1 MRSRFIFTGLL
12 ASAAAL
18 TLLLPS
24 AEAAACAEICYTTV
38 LTGFGPGGVPGCTCS
53 GSQAGARTGAGGC
66 NCGQCYDKTNGAVY
80 GFAIN
85 ANGTCT
91 YGTDCG
97 SCDYTP
103 TNSKSSSSSSSADGS
118 STFTTSTPSPA
129 PATSGSPTT
138 DVPSASTSLTT
149 DSSSSSA
156 PASASSSSSSST
168 PSSSSNSRS
177 SPHDNA
183 SGSSDSRE
191 DSGARVPHLSTWQ
204 IVLAICCSVLFFA
217 VAVVSVCSCYCK
229 ARSRLYEHEQ
239 DLASYFNQN
248 AHQAFV
254 FQPWVA
260 NRTPRPQLQATKSSN
275 IV

>member
-1 MRSRFIFTGLL
+1 MGGRW
-12 ASAAAL
+12 
-18 TLLLPS
+18 
-24 AEAAACAEICYTTV
+24 AEAAACAGICYTTV

-66 NCGQCYDKTNGAVY
+66 NCGQCYANTNGAVY

-103 TNSKSSSSSSSADGS
+103 TNSKSSSSSSGS
-118 STFTTSTPSPA
+118 RSTTSQA
-129 PATSGSPTT
+129 PATSGSP
-138 DVPSASTSLTT
+138 ST
-149 DSSSSSA
+149 A
-156 PASASSSSSSST
+156 C
-168 PSSSSNSRS
+168 
-177 SPHDNA
+177 
-183 SGSSDSRE
+183 
-191 DSGARVPHLSTWQ
+191 VPHLSTWQ

-239 DLASYFNQN
+239 DLANYFNQN
-248 AHQAFV
+248 VHQAFV

>member
-1 MRSRFIFTGLL
+1 MRSRFIFTVLL

-24 AEAAACAEICYTTV
+24 AEAAACAGICYTTV

-66 NCGQCYDKTNGAVY
+66 NCGQCYANTNGAVY

-103 TNSKSSSSSSSADGS
+103 TNSKSSSSSSGS
-118 STFTTSTPSPA
+118 RSTTSQA
-129 PATSGSPTT
+129 PATSGSPST
-138 DVPSASTSLTT
+138 DLSSSASTSLTT
-149 DSSSSSA
+149 DSSSSLA
-156 PASASSSSSSST
+156 PASATSSSSSSSSST
-168 PSSSSNSRS
+168 PSSNSRS
-177 SPHDNA
+177 SAYDNA

-191 DSGARVPHLSTWQ
+191 GGGACVPHLSTWQ

-239 DLASYFNQN
+239 DLANYFNQN
-248 AHQAFV
+248 VHQAFV